1 LGVKLV
7 GKVANIDAIGARVTW
22 KAGSLKRTRLK
33 QGGGS
38 YLSSHDPR
46 MVLGVGLHTRID
58 QLEIHWPSP
67 STGVER
73 FTDLPVDRYI
83 CIVEGKGIVA

>member
-1 LGVKLV
+1 
-7 GKVANIDAIGARVTW
+7 
-22 KAGSLKRTRLK
+22 
-33 QGGGS
+33 
-38 YLSSHDPR
+38 

-83 CIVEGKGIVA
+83 CIVEGKGIVS